1 MKDKSGSHAAKQL
14 RKKVL
19 ELFTDTAGK
28 HLNPYGFGDEE
39 LAGQLV
45 ALQEEGGEKSQTATE
60 AERGGEGSTDA
71 AVGIMTWGDYARA
84 MVEAN
89 DKGLFIRAGDLEVQL
104 LAIWSGVNVSIDRCK
119 VGDNGV
125 CTGDV
130 QTHDKACPRDAD
142 GNLNEAEVTIHLA
155 HTEYEFESQSP
166 LGHYSATGPQIEQA
180 RARTTRGS
188 TAAASASA
196 GGVDTKEPQV
206 CRKRKPATSQAGQ
219 NTQARKRGRRAT
231 EATKLEAQ
239 EGGEGLRTTE
249 GAWTVTR

>member
-1 MKDKSGSHAAKQL
+1 MKDKLGSHAAKQL
-14 RKKVL
+14 RRKVL
-19 ELFTDTAGK
+19 QLLTVTAET
-28 HLNPYGFGDEE
+28 HLKPYGFGNEE
-39 LAGQLV
+39 LAGQLG
-45 ALQEEGGEKSQTATE
+45 ALQEEGGEPSQTATE

-71 AVGIMTWGDYARA
+71 AVGMTWGDYARA
-84 MVEAN
+84 MVEPN
-89 DKGLFIRAGDLEVQL
+89 DKGLFICAGDLEVQL
-104 LAIWSGVNVSIDRCK
+104 LAIWSNVNVCIDRCK
-119 VGDNGV
+119 VRDNGV